1 MSQCF
6 LCGSKDSQLLCR
18 HCQKTTAC
26 SEDCM
31 KIHCPDNITTTTIS
45 EVENSNSNSCNAFR
59 MQQNESVGR
68 YLVASRKIQPQEVV
82 LIDPALVIA
91 PQSLPVCLVCLGKCL
106 LRFEL
111 FSNVLKFLSETISV
125 LMQILFPK
133 SKEG

>member
-1 MSQCF
+1 MSPCF

-31 KIHCPDNITTTTIS
+31 KIHCPPENNITTTTS
-45 EVENSNSNSCNAFR
+45 EVESSSNRCNAFR
-59 MQQNESVGR
+59 MQQNETVGR

-91 PQSLPVCLVCLGKCL
+91 PQSLPVCLVCLGK
-106 LRFEL
+106 
-111 FSNVLKFLSETISV
+111 STINTR
-125 LMQILFPK
+125 LTDMT
-133 SKEG
+133 

>member
-1 MSQCF
+1 MSLCV

-18 HCQKTTAC
+18 HCQKTAAC

-91 PQSLPVCLVCLGKCL
+91 PQSLPVCLVCLGKSLKYISTFFYYCTIKI
-106 LRFEL
+106 FE
-111 FSNVLKFLSETISV
+111 
-125 LMQILFPK
+125 
-133 SKEG
+133 

>member
-1 MSQCF
+1 MSLCF

-31 KIHCPDNITTTTIS
+31 KIHCPDNITTTTS
-45 EVENSNSNSCNAFR
+45 PEVESSSIRSNAFR
-59 MQQNESVGR
+59 MQENETVGR

-91 PQSLPVCLVCLGKCL
+91 PQSLPVCLVCLGKSK
-106 LRFEL
+106 
-111 FSNVLKFLSETISV
+111 SNTNYFLYEPS
-125 LMQILFPK
+125 
-133 SKEG
+133 